1 MNGTQP
7 NLAPAERYDL
17 GKHGRE
23 LILDARNVA
32 VDFKVE
38 GGVVNAVRDV
48 SFQLHKGETIAL
60 VGESG
65 SGKSVTARTI
75 MRLLTKRATILPG
88 TKITLAGRDIVSMK
102 EDDMRKL
109 RGNDVAMIF
118 QEPMSS
124 LNPVYTIGQQIV
136 ETIVRH
142 EGVDRRTA
150 YRRAL
155 ELLEMVQIPSPERRL
170 KAYPHE
176 MSGGM
181 LQRAMIAVALSCR
194 PAVLLADEPTTALD
208 VTVQIQV
215 ILLLRRLQTELG
227 MAVIFV
233 SHDVGVINEIADSVA
248 VMYAGR
254 FVETGSTEAVLGS
267 PLHPYTAG
275 LLRSTVTEAFHGRK
289 LDAIPGMP
297 PDLSALPTG
306 CSFAPRCAFAE
317 DRCRAALPPEYTA
330 APGHTHRCVRAADGS
345 LPSLAL
351 PGSEPVA
358 ESVGDGRRTS

>member
-124 LNPVYTIGQQIV
+124 LNPVYTIGQQICEILHLHNKISRPDAMKRAEAASSARELHSRSV
-136 ETIVRH
+136 AATDRG
-142 EGVDRRTA
+142 GV
-150 YRRAL
+150 
-155 ELLEMVQIPSPERRL
+155 
-170 KAYPHE
+170 
-176 MSGGM
+176 SGG
-181 LQRAMIAVALSCR
+181 RGLSFLPR
-194 PAVLLADEPTTALD
+194 SRE
-208 VTVQIQV
+208 
-215 ILLLRRLQTELG
+215 
-227 MAVIFV
+227 MA
-233 SHDVGVINEIADSVA
+233 E
-248 VMYAGR
+248 
-254 FVETGSTEAVLGS
+254 
-267 PLHPYTAG
+267 
-275 LLRSTVTEAFHGRK
+275 
-289 LDAIPGMP
+289 
-297 PDLSALPTG
+297 
-306 CSFAPRCAFAE
+306 
-317 DRCRAALPPEYTA
+317 RAAQIT
-330 APGHTHRCVRAADGS
+330 
-345 LPSLAL
+345 
-351 PGSEPVA
+351 
-358 ESVGDGRRTS
+358 